1 MYELALLLL
10 LFAVVIIA
18 AYFYVKRRQQQTP
31 QGPSTSTDVPEQS
44 RHDDTSTRRG

>member
-18 AYFYVKRRQQQTP
+18 AYFYLKRRQQQTP
-31 QGPSTSTDVPEQS
+31 QDARTSTDVPDTS
-44 RHDDTSTRRG
+44 RHDDTSTRPG